1 MMITHRNGDQ
11 GPKTAIDR
19 RGILGV
25 EMTRGVVRRRY
36 EQGQDRPSDNRR

>member
-11 GPKTAIDR
+11 CPKTAIDR

-25 EMTRGVVRRRY
+25 EMTRGVVRRRC
-36 EQGQDRPSDNRR
+36 EQDQGGSSDNRR